1 MNTDRTQSRRR
12 ITYVHEHK
20 PLVRDAL
27 EDASTEEQGDPEPW
41 LDRSTLA
48 TILEVREQVVDT
60 DRSSECPDDLAGGDT
75 SQFIARNGAR
85 ITYSSD

>member
-1 MNTDRTQSRRR
+1 M
-12 ITYVHEHK
+12 HEHE
-20 PLVRDAL
+20 PLIGDAL
-27 EDASTEEQGDPEPW
+27 EDTSAEEQGDPEPW

-48 TILEVREQVVDT
+48 TVLEVREQVVDT
-60 DRSSECPDDLAGGDT
+60 DGSSECPDDLADGDT